1 MKVINRAVGDLREY
15 LGKGPQEIEIAPE
28 GSSAQDLLTA
38 IEIRYGAGLPGYLW
52 DFQKHQFRGP
62 VVLVMNKKAI
72 QDFKTLLEEGVE
84 ITIMK
89 AVAGGMI

>member
-1 MKVINRAVGDLREY
+1 MKVIIRAVGDLREY

-28 GSSAQDLLTA
+28 GSNVQDLLTA
-38 IEIRYGAGLPGYLW
+38 IETRFGAGFPAYLW

-62 VVLVMNKKAI
+62 VVLVINGKAI
-72 QDFKTLLEEGVE
+72 QDFKTVLEEDIE